1 VNAVDNVKVESLGL
15 TINGT
20 PVVIDA
26 QGKATVKLDNL
37 TPINAVA
44 TAKDAAGNAGT
55 ATQTVAAIDP
65 TDINAP
71 TLTINLEDDAEITAP
86 VPISGTISDSN
97 LAYYTLEV
105 APAGSNNFKEV
116 YRGIANVTNGTVA
129 TFDPTV
135 LANGAYTL
143 KFTAFDTNGNGSTTE
158 RTVNVAGD
166 LKLGNFRL
174 SFTDLSVP
182 VAGIPINITRTYDSL
197 NANNSDDFGYGWR
210 MEFRDTDLK
219 TSLKPDPTYE
229 EVGVYTVP
237 FDSKTKVFITLP
249 GGKRETFTFN
259 PKPHHLNAYLGA
271 VQGAAMYKPA
281 FESQKGSTMT
291 LTVKDANLVK
301 NEYGEYYGVN
311 GQPFNPENP
320 AFGSIYILTTKEG
333 LVYEIDA
340 KTGDLLTATDANG
353 NKLTFS
359 DAGIQS
365 SAGKSV
371 TFERDAAGRIV
382 SVVDPA
388 GKKVKYEYDA
398 KGDLVAVT
406 DRETNRTQF
415 KYEDADRP
423 HFLTEVIDPLGR
435 SGVKT
440 EYDDSGR
447 LKQMIDA
454 NGSAVELIYDPNNSV
469 QKVKDVFG
477 KETTY
482 VYDSRGNVLTEIDP
496 LGKRI
501 DRTYDT
507 DNNVLTETVI
517 TTELNAAGNPVEGE
531 HPDFA
536 KSKNIK
542 LQIHHSS
549 KHSAVVTFEK
559 HFQISTAPRKFLAFY
574 LSA

>member
-1 VNAVDNVKVESLGL
+1 M
-15 TINGT
+15 IWFFY
-20 PVVIDA
+20 
-26 QGKATVKLDNL
+26 
-37 TPINAVA
+37 
-44 TAKDAAGNAGT
+44 
-55 ATQTVAAIDP
+55 
-65 TDINAP
+65 
-71 TLTINLEDDAEITAP
+71 
-86 VPISGTISDSN
+86 
-97 LAYYTLEV
+97 AYLL
-105 APAGSNNFKEV
+105 
-116 YRGIANVTNGTVA
+116 NGTVA

-365 SAGKSV
+365 SALKL
-371 TFERDAAGRIV
+371 
-382 SVVDPA
+382 
-388 GKKVKYEYDA
+388 KVK
-398 KGDLVAVT
+398 
-406 DRETNRTQF
+406 
-415 KYEDADRP
+415 
-423 HFLTEVIDPLGR
+423 
-435 SGVKT
+435 
-440 EYDDSGR
+440 
-447 LKQMIDA
+447 
-454 NGSAVELIYDPNNSV
+454 NSI
-469 QKVKDVFG
+469 F
-477 KETTY
+477 
-482 VYDSRGNVLTEIDP
+482 
-496 LGKRI
+496 
-501 DRTYDT
+501 
-507 DNNVLTETVI
+507 
-517 TTELNAAGNPVEGE
+517 PVE
-531 HPDFA
+531 DFYDCKA
-536 KSKNIK
+536 RSPSG
-542 LQIHHSS
+542 LLVFVSS
-549 KHSAVVTFEK
+549 RACLHNC
-559 HFQISTAPRKFLAFY
+559 
-574 LSA
+574 